1 MNKNS
6 MIAALIAFSL
16 VNFIYANIAYAQ
28 QVFPSSTV
36 QLTKTALGM
45 TAARSLSAAAA
56 PIPPVSSRSEQDIT
70 KIKITS
76 PIKGQQVPVGKD
88 LTVSGTSID
97 NATSNCQVSV
107 IANKVRPYQPATATG
122 TGGSNDYS

>member
-1 MNKNS
+1 

-76 PIKGQQVPVGKD
+76 PIKGQQVPVRKD

-97 NATSNCQVSV
+97 NATSDC
-107 IANKVRPYQPATATG
+107 
-122 TGGSNDYS
+122 

>member
-56 PIPPVSSRSEQDIT
+56 AAAAPIPPVSSRSEQDIT

-76 PIKGQQVPVGKD
+76 PIKGQQVPVRKD
-88 LTVSGTSID
+88 LTVS
-97 NATSNCQVSV
+97 Q
-107 IANKVRPYQPATATG
+107 
-122 TGGSNDYS
+122 